1 MAKRTVYVGET
12 SSSLTVK
19 RTDIEKLKKALV
31 AVFREYKKL
40 KLQEKKLDDSVAALA
55 VVVHPW
61 TIPKRDLLP

>member
-1 MAKRTVYVGET
+1 VAKRTVYVGET

-19 RTDIEKLKKALV
+19 RTDVEKLKKALV

-40 KLQEKKLDDSVAALA
+40 KAQEKKFDESVAALA

>member
-40 KLQEKKLDDSVAALA
+40 KVQEKKLDESVAALA
-55 VVVHPW
+55 IVVHPW